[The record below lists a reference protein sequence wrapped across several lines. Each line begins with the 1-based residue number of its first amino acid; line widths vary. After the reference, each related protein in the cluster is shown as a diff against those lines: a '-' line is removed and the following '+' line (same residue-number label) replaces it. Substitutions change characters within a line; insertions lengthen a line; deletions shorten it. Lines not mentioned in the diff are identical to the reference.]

1 MGTGDFVD
9 LPPEGF
15 QVPYSQSDF
24 VPDFVINPHPRFAAL
39 VNNIRSRRGTKVNI
53 RVPLF
58 HDTDTPEFLAMTA
71 ETENEQNDNGPC
83 QQPEIYMDC
92 MAFGMGMCC
101 LQVTFQA
108 RDLSESRYMYDQLAV
123 LAPIM
128 LAMTAATPI
137 FKGRLSDI
145 DARWTVISQSVDD
158 RTPAERGLVTSTD
171 DLLKLADESH
181 DMVGKGVRRQYKSR
195 YDSISTY
202 IYHCSGDADCERS
215 FAYYNDIPCPIDENA
230 KYTLLDAGVDMNLAH
245 HLAHIFVRDPLVIF
259 EDAIE
264 LDDTVYTDHFENL
277 QSTNW
282 QTVRWKP
289 PPPRVTPNDPHIGW
303 RTEFR
308 SMELQ
313 LTDFENAAFTVFV
326 VLITRVILAFDLAFY
341 IPLSKVDE
349 NMKRAHKVDA
359 VNNELFYFRRFM
371 APLDMNDPEIAKV
384 VERAN
389 LDIPSHPKRG
399 CSDPSTQS
407 PPAPPTE
414 NNTLPNTTCYTCP
427 ASTVS

>member
-1 MGTGDFVD
+1 VESTPSLPYSNYVTDLLRVEKNMILRRCRLLSVLQPNEIVPYVTSFPLMGTEDFVA
-9 LPPEGF
+9 LPPDGF
-15 QVPYSQSDF
+15 SAPYSQSEY
-24 VPDFVINPHPRFAAL
+24 VPDHVINPHPRFAAL
-39 VNNIRSRRGTKVNI
+39 VRNIRTRRGSKVNI

-58 HDTDTPEFLAMTA
+58 QDTETPEFLAMIA
-71 ETENEQNDNGPC
+71 ERDNEQTDECPVPC
-83 QQPEIYMDC
+83 QPEIHMDC

-108 RDLSESRYMYDQLAV
+108 RDVAESRYMYDQLAV

-158 RTPAERGLVTSTD
+158 RTPAERGLVTSSD
-171 DLLKLADESH
+171 DLEKLAQESH
-181 DMVGKGVRRQYKSR
+181 EMVGKGVKRQYKSR

-215 FAYYNDIPCPIDENA
+215 FAYYNDIPCPVDEEA
-230 KYTLLDAGVDMNLAH
+230 KHTLLEAGVDMNLAH
-245 HLAHIFVRDPLVIF
+245 HLAHLFVRDPLVIF

-264 LDDTVYTDHFENL
+264 IDDSIYTDHFENL

-289 PPPRVTPNDPHIGW
+289 PPPRVTPEDPHIGW
-303 RTEFR
+303 RCEFR

-341 IPLSKVDE
+341 IPLSKVPSYIILL
-349 NMKRAHKVDA
+349 
-359 VNNELFYFRRFM
+359 LFCLLY
-371 APLDMNDPEIAKV
+371 
-384 VERAN
+384 
-389 LDIPSHPKRG
+389 
-399 CSDPSTQS
+399 
-407 PPAPPTE
+407 
-414 NNTLPNTTCYTCP
+414 CP
-427 ASTVS
+427 HC

>member
-1 MGTGDFVD
+1 MTLRRCRLLSVLQPNEIVPYVTCFPLMGT
-9 LPPEGF
+9 
-15 QVPYSQSDF
+15 SDF
-24 VPDFVINPHPRFAAL
+24 VTLPPGGFTAPHSQSVFVPDLVINPHPRFAAL
-39 VNNIRSRRGTKVNI
+39 VNNIRSRRGSKVDI
-53 RVPLF
+53 RVPLYQ
-58 HDTDTPEFLAMTA
+58 DSQTPEYLDMLVERVNEEGEEGDLA
-71 ETENEQNDNGPC
+71 PPPR
-83 QQPEIYMDC
+83 QPEIEMDC

-108 RDLSESRYMYDQLAV
+108 RDVTESRYMYDQLAV

-137 FKGRLSDI
+137 FKGRLADI

-158 RTPAERGLVTSTD
+158 RTPAERGLVTSSD
-171 DLLKLADESH
+171 DLQKLASESYNE
-181 DMVGKGVRRQYKSR
+181 MVGQGVKRQYKSR

-202 IYHCSGDADCERS
+202 IYHCSGDDACERS
-215 FAYYNDIPCPIDENA
+215 FAYYNDIPCPVDEEA
-230 KYTLLDAGVDMNLAH
+230 KQTLLSHGVDMNLAH
-245 HLAHIFVRDPLVIF
+245 HLAHLFVRDPLVIF

-264 LDDTVYTDHFENL
+264 IDDTLYTDHFENI

-289 PPPRVTPNDPHIGW
+289 PPPRVTPDDPHIGW

-341 IPLSKVDE
+341 IPLSKVASLPLSPSLSLSLSV
-349 NMKRAHKVDA
+349 AHS
-359 VNNELFYFRRFM
+359 
-371 APLDMNDPEIAKV
+371 LDS
-384 VERAN
+384 
-389 LDIPSHPKRG
+389 LSSG
-399 CSDPSTQS
+399 G
-407 PPAPPTE
+407 
-414 NNTLPNTTCYTCP
+414 
-427 ASTVS
+427 